1 MRQSA
6 CHSCFCH
13 PRHLRAGILAAI
25 LCAGAP
31 AAAQTASTLYDDADE
46 AQSVATSE
54 TSGGLCPPASHA
66 PLPRVEGDPDD
77 PRTHIEADSA
87 DISLETVSVFR
98 GAVAVRR
105 GLRQLNADRVDYDRQ
120 QDTAHAEGNVRLLQ
134 NDLLITGA
142 EADLDM
148 AAGTGQVSQ
157 ATYRTAENQ
166 QGRAE
171 TIRILDKYRTE
182 LDDATYTTCDIG
194 DPDWLL
200 SAGHIMLDNENRQG
214 SASNVVVRF
223 KGVPFL
229 YLPYMRF
236 PIGDERLSGLL
247 YPSIGD
253 SDQHGTRVVVPY
265 YWNIAPQMDATLT
278 LDHMSRRG
286 TMLQTEFR
294 YLTANNEGQLDWHYL
309 PDDKIYG
316 EDRERVRWQH
326 EGRADAGWSGQV
338 EYNSVADTDHLFDF
352 GDDLNATSTTHLQRR
367 GQLVYNADRWQF
379 TSLAQSHQVINGN
392 ETYQRLPQLGLTSRL
407 PQRDNALNYHLD
419 AQWVAFAH
427 RDAPTVPEGNRL
439 AVEPS
444 ISLPLRAVYGFAEPR
459 LSLHYTQYDLDPATT
474 PSEPE
479 QTRTVPI
486 FSLNS
491 GLFFERDTRIGETDL
506 LHTLE
511 PQLFYAYIPYRDQ
524 SAIPVFDSAFRRFNI
539 NDPFRANRFDGVDRI
554 GDTNHLT
561 AALTT
566 RLLGQQTGQELLMA
580 RLAQVFYFEDRRVTL
595 GNDAL
600 DDSRRSDIIGEFDLR
615 PNNRWAFDSDVTW
628 SPQDDEVTVG
638 NARLR
643 YSPWDSLSLAA
654 AYRFQRDRLET
665 SEAGFDWRLN
675 PRWGF
680 HGRRLYDLENRREL
694 ESVLGL
700 RYDSCCWGLS
710 LEAGKRFV
718 SSDRPEENTLLLIL
732 ELKGLASFGE

>member
-6 CHSCFCH
+6 CHPCFCH
-13 PRHLRAGILAAI
+13 PWRLRVGLLAVI
-25 LCAGAP
+25 LCASAP
-31 AAAQTASTLYDDADE
+31 AGAQTVLTSDE
-46 AQSVATSE
+46 VTGEAVSE
-54 TSGGLCPPASHA
+54 TTGGLCPPASHA

-77 PRTHIEADSA
+77 PRTHIEADNA
-87 DISLETVSVFR
+87 NISLEAVSVFR
-98 GAVAVRR
+98 GAVVVRR
-105 GLRQLNADRVDYDRQ
+105 GLRRLKADRVDYNRP

-142 EADLDM
+142 EADMDM
-148 AAGTGQVSQ
+148 AAGTGEISD
-157 ATYRTAENQ
+157 ATYRTAGNQ
-166 QGRAE
+166 QGQAG

-182 LDDATYTTCDIG
+182 LDNATYTTCDIG

-200 SAGHIMLDNENRQG
+200 SAGHIMLNTENRQG

-236 PIGDERLSGLL
+236 PIGDQRLSGLL
-247 YPSIGD
+247 YPSLGN

-265 YWNIAPQMDATLT
+265 YWNIAPQMDATIT

-294 YLTANNEGQLDWHYL
+294 YLTTNNKGQLDWHYL
-309 PDDKIYG
+309 PDDELYG

-326 EGRADAGWSGQV
+326 EGWADTGWSAEV
-338 EYNSVADTDHLFDF
+338 DYNSVADTDHLLDF
-352 GDDLNATSTTHLQRR
+352 GNNLSATSTTHLERR
-367 GQLVYNADRWQF
+367 GKLVYNADRWQF
-379 TSLAQSHQVINGN
+379 TSLVQRYQAITGN
-392 ETYQRLPQLGLTSRL
+392 EAYQRLPQLDLTTRL
-407 PQRDNALNYHLD
+407 PQRDNTLNYNFN
-419 AQWVAFAH
+419 AQWVQFAH
-427 RDAPTVPEGNRL
+427 RDAPTVPEGSRL

-444 ISLPLRAVYGFAEPR
+444 ISLPLRAVYGFAEPK
-459 LSLHYTQYDLDPATT
+459 LSLHYTQYDLDPQTIN
-474 PSEPE
+474 SEPE
-479 QTRTVPI
+479 LTRTVPI
-486 FSLNS
+486 FSLKS
-491 GLFFERDTRIGETDL
+491 GLFFERNTRIAETDL

-524 SAIPVFDSAFRRFNI
+524 NDIPVFDSTFRSFNI
-539 NDPFRANRFDGVDRI
+539 NDPFRANRFDGIDRI
-554 GDTNHLT
+554 GDTNKLT

-566 RLLGQQTGQELLMA
+566 RLLSQQTGQELLMA

-595 GNDAL
+595 DNDVTNTQQ
-600 DDSRRSDIIGEFDLR
+600 RSDIIAEFDLR
-615 PNNRWAFDSDVTW
+615 PDNHWTFDSDVTW
-628 SPQDDEVTVG
+628 SPQDDEVTVA
-638 NARLR
+638 NARLS

-665 SEAGFDWRLN
+665 SEAGFNWRLN

-680 HGRRLYDLENRREL
+680 HGRRLYDLKNQREL

-718 SSDRPEENTLLLIL
+718 SNIRPEENTLLLVL
-732 ELKGLASFGE
+732 ELKGLASFGK

>member
-13 PRHLRAGILAAI
+13 PRHLRAGLLAVF
-25 LCAGAP
+25 LCATAP
-31 AAAQTASTLYDDADE
+31 AAAQIASTLDDETGA
-46 AQSVATSE
+46 AATE
-54 TSGGLCPPASHA
+54 TSGGLCPPATHA
-66 PLPRVEGDPDD
+66 PLPRVTGDPDD
-77 PRTHIEADSA
+77 PRTHIEADNA

-105 GLRQLNADRVDYDRQ
+105 GIRQLNADRVDYDRQ
-120 QDTAHAEGNVRLLQ
+120 QDTAHAEGNVQLLQ

-142 EADLDM
+142 EADVDM
-148 AAGTGQVSQ
+148 AAGTGEVSA

-166 QGRAE
+166 QGRAD

-182 LDDATYTTCDIG
+182 LDNATYTTCSIG

-200 SAGHIMLDNENRQG
+200 SAGHIMLDTQSRQG

-265 YWNIAPQMDATLT
+265 YWNIAPQMDATIT

-309 PDDKIYG
+309 PDDEIYG

-338 EYNSVADTDHLFDF
+338 DYNSVADTDHLFDF

-392 ETYQRLPQLGLTSRL
+392 ETYQRLPQLGLSSRL
-407 PQRDNALNYHLD
+407 PQRDNALNYQFN
-419 AQWVAFAH
+419 AQWVEFAH
-427 RDAPTVPEGNRL
+427 RDAPTVPEGSRL
-439 AVEPS
+439 AVEPT
-444 ISLPLRAVYGFAEPR
+444 ISLPLRTVYGFAEPK
-459 LSLHYTQYDLDPATT
+459 LSLHYTQYDLDPQTIST
-474 PSEPE
+474 EPE
-479 QTRTVPI
+479 LTRTVPI

-491 GLFFERDTRIGETDL
+491 GLFFERDTRIADTDL

-524 SAIPVFDSAFRRFNI
+524 SDIPVFDSAFRSFNI

-566 RLLGQQTGQELLMA
+566 RLLSQQTGQELLMA

-595 GNDAL
+595 E
-600 DDSRRSDIIGEFDLR
+600 DDVIDPRQRSNIIGEFDLR

-628 SPQDDEVTVG
+628 SPQDDEVTIG

-665 SEAGFDWRLN
+665 SEAGFNWRLN

-680 HGRRLYDLENRREL
+680 HGRRLYDMENQREL

-700 RYDSCCWGLS
+700 RYDSCCWGVR
-710 LEAGKRFV
+710 LEAGRRFIN
-718 SSDRPEENTLLLIL
+718 SSRPEENTLLLIL